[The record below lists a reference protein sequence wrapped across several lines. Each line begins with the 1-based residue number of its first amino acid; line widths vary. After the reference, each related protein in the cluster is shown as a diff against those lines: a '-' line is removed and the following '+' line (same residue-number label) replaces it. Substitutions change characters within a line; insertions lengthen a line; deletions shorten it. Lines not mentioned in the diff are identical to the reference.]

1 MSVHWEKSKET
12 EEQVHVLI
20 VDSHRP
26 FAEGTRA
33 LLSSEPRIVTI
44 GIAGDEDSCLNFLC
58 HSVPDVVL
66 LDFYLQDISGLDLMD
81 KIKAAHPDVKTI
93 LMVEQS
99 QEGYVLAASRKG
111 AEGLLLKTC
120 AVEELIQ
127 AVLSVSKGGVYYSP
141 SPLAFSQVEIDFHDL
156 HFPAKPA
163 EVLKRLL
170 TPREKEIM
178 SLLTKP
184 LHNREI
190 AAALGITARAAHL
203 QVKIILLKFG
213 INTRLEA
220 VLSWAYVDE

>member
-1 MSVHWEKSKET
+1 MSVHWEKSQET
-12 EEQVHVLI
+12 AEQIHVLI

-33 LLSSEPRIVTI
+33 LLSFEPRIVTI
-44 GIAGDEDSCLNFLC
+44 GIAGDEDSCLNFLR

-66 LDFYLQDISGLDLMD
+66 LDFYLRDISGLDLMD
-81 KIKAAHPDVKTI
+81 KIKAAHPA

-127 AVLSVSKGGVYYSP
+127 AVLSVSKGGVYFSP
-141 SPLAFSQVEIDFHDL
+141 SPLTFSQVEIDFHDL

-178 SLLTKP
+178 GLLTKP

-220 VLSWAYVDE
+220 VLSWAYVEE

>member
-1 MSVHWEKSKET
+1 MSIHWEKSKET
-12 EEQVHVLI
+12 EEQVHLLI

-33 LLSSEPRIVTI
+33 LLSFEPRIVTI
-44 GIAGDEDSCLNFLC
+44 GIAGDKNSCLNFLC
-58 HSVPDVVL
+58 DSVPDVVL
-66 LDFYLQDISGLDLMD
+66 LDFYLPDIGGLDLMD
-81 KIKAAHPDVKTI
+81 KIKAAHPDLKVI

-120 AVEELIQ
+120 AVEEMIQ
-127 AVLSVSKGGVYYSP
+127 AVLSVSKGGVYFSP
-141 SPLAFSQVEIDFHDL
+141 SPSAFPKVEIDFNDL
-156 HFPAKPA
+156 YFPVKPA

-178 SLLTKP
+178 CLLTKG

-190 AAALGITARAAHL
+190 AAALGITVRAAHL

-213 INTRLEA
+213 VNTRLEA
-220 VLSWAYVDE
+220 VLSWAYVDG